1 MSMGGQGT
9 AFTMETRIAH
19 RAIIAHGHDTSKH
32 LLWILLAQRCASL
45 AAPGRQEPGEGS
57 AALYRIPGAWYNRPM
72 AFEFQI
78 QTTDTSTG
86 ARTGNFHTP
95 HGTIATPCFAPVGTQ
110 ATVKT
115 LTPADLETLGADL
128 ILANTY
134 HLYLRPGSELVDRMG
149 GLHRFM
155 AWDRPILTDSGGY
168 QVFSLAHR
176 RKVDAD
182 GVTFRSHLDGSLHRF
197 TPEKVMAIEA
207 QLGAD
212 IIMVLD
218 ECPDPLDRHYNE
230 MALQRTHSW
239 AARCQA
245 AHARPDQALFGIVQG
260 GIFPDLRTASA
271 RYLTSLGFLGYG
283 IGGLAVGESKADM
296 YATLDVTVPYLPG
309 DRPRYLMGVGAPEDI
324 VHAVAR
330 GVDLFDCVLPTR
342 VARNG
347 GLMTHTG
354 RLNLRNAQYAEDT
367 RPVEEGCSC
376 YTCRTFSRAYLRH
389 LFKAG
394 EILALRL
401 ATLHNLHFMLRL
413 MAELRDAIR
422 MGTFA
427 AFRDTFLAGYQL
439 SDQAIRHQQMAQ
451 RRQRALGGAGQERP

>member
-1 MSMGGQGT
+1 
-9 AFTMETRIAH
+9 
-19 RAIIAHGHDTSKH
+19 
-32 LLWILLAQRCASL
+32 
-45 AAPGRQEPGEGS
+45 
-57 AALYRIPGAWYNRPM
+57 M

-78 QTTDTSTG
+78 QTHDTVTA
-86 ARTGNFHTP
+86 ARTAVFHTP
-95 HGTIATPCFAPVGTQ
+95 HGAIATPCFAPVGTQ

-115 LTPADLETLGADL
+115 LAPDDLTALGASL

-155 AWDRPILTDSGGY
+155 AWSGPILTDSGGY

-197 TPEKVMAIEA
+197 TPEKVMTIQA

-218 ECPDPLDRHYNE
+218 ECADPLDRHYNE
-230 MALQRTHSW
+230 AALQRTHSW
-239 AARCQA
+239 AARCRA
-245 AHARPDQALFGIVQG
+245 AHARADQALFGIVQG
-260 GIFPDLRTASA
+260 GIFPDLRIASA
-271 RYLTSLGFLGYG
+271 HFLRELDFPGYG
-283 IGGLAVGESKADM
+283 IGGLAVGETKADM
-296 YATLDVTVPYLPG
+296 YATLDVTVPCLPI

-324 VHAVAR
+324 VEAVAR

-347 GLMTHTG
+347 GLMTRHG
-354 RLNLRNAQYAEDT
+354 RLNLRNAQYADDP
-367 RPVEEGCSC
+367 RPVEEGCTC
-376 YTCRTFSRAYLRH
+376 YGCRTFSRAYLRH

-413 MAELRDAIR
+413 MDEIR
-422 MGTFA
+422 QTIRTGSFA
-427 AFRDTFLAGYQL
+427 AFRDTFLSNYHL
-439 SDQAIRHQQMAQ
+439 SDQTMRHRQMAQ
-451 RRQRALGGAGQERP
+451 RLQRVRGGTPQDQP